1 MRVCPQCQTTCEELH
16 KFCPTCGFPI
26 GKVAPSADDPLIGR
40 TLPGGY
46 VILDLVG
53 IGGMGRVY
61 RAEQTNLARTVA
73 VKIIHPHLVGEE
85 NAAARFITEA
95 RAASRLNHPNSV
107 AVIDFG
113 KTPDGQLYLVM
124 EFLRGRDLARIA
136 YEEGP
141 LAIRRIIDVLR
152 QVLAALAEAH
162 HLEIIHRDLKPE
174 NIILEPLRTG
184 GDFVKVV
191 DFGLAKMRLD
201 SADRSITSPGIVCG
215 TPEYMSPEQ
224 GRGDP
229 LDARS
234 DLYAVGV
241 ILFQLLTGHLP
252 FEAESPTQVVLMH
265 LTAAPPDP
273 RTVVPE
279 RKIPEPIAE
288 VTLRA
293 LAKLPDDRFRDADDF
308 SAVLA
313 AALAKAEA
321 AEPADKVAGALK
333 CGTCGSMN
341 SPSQKFC
348 GDCGAP
354 TVGPNAP
361 SFVVRQTERPATA
374 PGKAGATNHTAHAD
388 DGVPTSTR
396 APRPQF
402 PLQFLDR
409 GEDLEWLEARR
420 TDAGNGLVAA
430 RIVGDHGI
438 GKTRLLAEFLHAT
451 EEGGDITARTGPD
464 PTWAEIGYYAVRK
477 AIQQLANLPDDGGGP
492 REWAGGSSEARRGL
506 ADIFE
511 KSGSQPPESRRL
523 SPEECRF
530 AAAEAL
536 RWALLRAS
544 GRVGGAGRRVI
555 LVVDD
560 IQNVDGA
567 SRNAFADVICEPPPA
582 PVLLIALSTPGFD
595 FGWPAVA
602 NTSRTLQGLA
612 PAVVAKLFTSG
623 ASQPASFSGGRGV
636 SPLYLEQVMRFQREQ
651 GGQPPSR
658 LADLIALRVERLP
671 ADARRVLQ
679 ATAVLGD
686 ATPDA
691 AFIPLL
697 PPETDLVEALALLRR
712 AGMIEAGSAGW
723 SACHPLLRE
732 VVLATIPAAVRR
744 QLHAAAAKSSE
755 SAGMALEVQALHA
768 YHAQAA
774 FDALIF
780 LERVSSRCA
789 ERGDIGGTTLALR
802 RGLELARRELF
813 RGELD
818 DPMRAVLIFGRKLG
832 EALAQAGDYTDAEGV
847 LREALDMAG
856 PSGQDRA
863 RVLGALAT
871 VSFGRDR
878 RLEAQVYLREAI
890 LLARRASAPEL
901 MASLEKLKQEISES
915 PAAS

>member
-1 MRVCPQCQTTCEELH
+1 MRVCPQCQTTCDDLH
-16 KFCPTCGFPI
+16 KFCPSCGFPI

-141 LAIRRIIDVLR
+141 LPIRRIIDVLR

-265 LTAAPPDP
+265 LTAEPPDP
-273 RTVVPE
+273 RAVAPD
-279 RKIPEPIAE
+279 RNIPEPIVE
-288 VTLRA
+288 VVLRA
-293 LAKLPDDRFRDADDF
+293 LSKPANDRFRDADDF
-308 SAVLA
+308 SAVLL
-313 AALAKAEA
+313 AALQKVEA
-321 AEPADKVAGALK
+321 GTDPPEKPAGALK
-333 CGTCGSMN
+333 CRSCGALN
-341 SPSQKFC
+341 GPNQKFC

-354 TVGPNAP
+354 TSGPANA
-361 SFVVRQTERPATA
+361 SFVARQTARPNPLLAANWTVTFKEE
-374 PGKAGATNHTAHAD
+374 PS
-388 DGVPTSTR
+388 PTSAR
-396 APRPQF
+396 APRSPF
-402 PLQFLDR
+402 PLAFLER

-430 RIVGDHGI
+430 RVVGDHGI
-438 GKTRLLAEFLHAT
+438 GKTRLLAEFLSAS

-464 PTWAEIGYYAVRK
+464 PTWAEIGYFAVRK
-477 AIQQLANLPDDGGGP
+477 AIRSLANLPSDGGSH
-492 REWAGGSSEARRGL
+492 REWAGASSEARRGL

-511 KSGSQPPESRRL
+511 KTESTPPDARRL
-523 SPEECRF
+523 SPDERRF
-530 AAAEAL
+530 AAAEAV

-544 GRVGGAGRRVI
+544 ERVGGAGRRVV

-582 PVLLIALSTPGFD
+582 PVLLIALATPGFD
-595 FGWPAVA
+595 LGWPAVA
-602 NTSRTLQGLA
+602 NTARTLQGL
-612 PAVVAKLFTSG
+612 PAAAVTTLFMTLGTSHV
-623 ASQPASFSGGRGV
+623 PTFSNGQRV
-636 SPLYLEQVMRFQREQ
+636 SPLYAEQVMRFQREQ
-651 GGQPPSR
+651 GGQPPTR
-658 LADLIALRVERLP
+658 LADLIALRVERVP

-679 ATAVLGD
+679 AVAVLGD
-686 ATPDA
+686 STPDSA
-691 AFIPLL
+691 LLPML

-712 AGMIEAGSAGW
+712 AGMIEAGNEGW
-723 SACHPLLRE
+723 SIGHPLMRE

-755 SAGMALEVQALHA
+755 SAGVALEVQALHA
-768 YHAQAA
+768 YHAQDA

-863 RVLGALAT
+863 KVLGALAT
-871 VSFGRDR
+871 VAFGRDR
-878 RLEAQVYLREAI
+878 RLEAGVYLREAI
-890 LLARRASAPEL
+890 LLARRAAAPEL
-901 MASLEKLKQEISES
+901 VASLERQKQEINGS
-915 PAAS
+915 PASS

>member
-1 MRVCPQCQTTCEELH
+1 MRQCPQCQTTCEEVH
-16 KFCPTCGFPI
+16 KFCPACGFPI
-26 GKVAPSADDPLIGR
+26 GKIAPSAEDPFVGR

-73 VKIIHPHLVGEE
+73 VKIIHPYLVGEE

-141 LAIRRIIDVLR
+141 LSIRRIVDVLR

-191 DFGLAKMRLD
+191 DFGLAKMRLE
-201 SADRSITSPGIVCG
+201 SVDRSITSPGIVCG

-234 DLYAVGV
+234 DLYGVGV

-252 FEAESPTQVVLMH
+252 FEAESATQVVLQH
-265 LTAAPPDP
+265 LTAPPPDP
-273 RTVVPE
+273 RVIAPE
-279 RKIPEPIAE
+279 RKIPDPI
-288 VTLRA
+288 VDVVLRS
-293 LAKLPDDRFRDADDF
+293 LAKSPDDRFRDADEF
-308 SAVLA
+308 SALLL
-313 AALAKAEA
+313 AALAKIEGA
-321 AEPADKVAGALK
+321 AAGADKPTTGPFKCPSCGALNA
-333 CGTCGSMN
+333 SH
-341 SPSQKFC
+341 QKFC
-348 GDCGAP
+348 GNCGAP
-354 TVGPNAP
+354 TVNAAAAP
-361 SFVVRQTERPATA
+361 SVAVRHA
-374 PGKAGATNHTAHAD
+374 PEPRGENKEDAGPISARIVARE
-388 DGVPTSTR
+388 PT
-396 APRPQF
+396 F
-402 PLQFLDR
+402 PLPFVERVD
-409 GEDLEWLEARR
+409 DLAWLEARR
-420 TDAGNGLVAA
+420 TEAAGGLLAA

-438 GKTRLLAEFLHAT
+438 GKTRLLTEFVRGCANR
-451 EEGGDITARTGPD
+451 GDVTARTGPD
-464 PTWAEIGYYAVRK
+464 PTWAEVGYYGLRTAVRT
-477 AIQQLANLPDDGGGP
+477 LAELPESGGSA
-492 REWAGGSSEARRGL
+492 RDWVAASSEARRGL
-506 ADIFE
+506 ADIFDKPDSTPSE
-511 KSGSQPPESRRL
+511 ARRL
-523 SPEECRF
+523 SPDERRF
-530 AAAEAL
+530 AAAHAL

-544 GRVGGAGRRVI
+544 ERVTTPGR
-555 LVVDD
+555 LVVLAVDD
-560 IQNVDGA
+560 VQSMDGA
-567 SRNAFADVICEPPPA
+567 SRNAFADVICEPPLA
-582 PVLLIALSTPGFD
+582 PVLLVAVSTPGFD
-595 FGWPAVA
+595 LGWPAVA
-602 NTSRTLQGLA
+602 DTSRTLYGLSPAAVARMFNDVGAARA
-612 PAVVAKLFTSG
+612 P
-623 ASQPASFSGGRGV
+623 SFSGAGRGM
-636 SPLYLEQVMRFQREQ
+636 SPLYAEQVLRFQREQ
-651 GGQPPSR
+651 GGQPPTR

-671 ADARRVLQ
+671 TDARRVLQ

-686 ATPDA
+686 STVEA
-691 AFIPLL
+691 ALLTLL
-697 PPETDLVEALALLRR
+697 PADTDLVGALALLQH
-712 AGMIEAGSAGW
+712 AGMIEPAAGDWRTA
-723 SACHPLLRE
+723 HPLLRE

-755 SAGMALEVQALHA
+755 TAGLPLEVQALHA
-768 YHAQAA
+768 YHAQDA

-789 ERGDIGGTTLALR
+789 ERGDIDGTTLALR

-871 VSFGRDR
+871 VAYGRDR

-890 LLARRASAPEL
+890 LLARRASAPDL
-901 MASLEKLKQEISES
+901 VASLEKLRQEIGHSS
-915 PAAS
+915 SA

>member
-1 MRVCPQCQTTCEELH
+1 MRQCPQCQTSCDDLH
-16 KFCPTCGFPI
+16 KFCPSCGFPI
-26 GKVAPSADDPLIGR
+26 GKVAQSSEDPLIGR

-124 EFLRGRDLARIA
+124 EFLRGRDLARVA

-141 LAIRRIIDVLR
+141 LTFRRVVDVLR
-152 QVLAALAEAH
+152 QVLAALSEAH

-191 DFGLAKMRLD
+191 DFGLAKMRLE

-224 GRGDP
+224 WRGDP

-265 LTAAPPDP
+265 LTAPPPDP
-273 RTVVPE
+273 RVVAPE
-279 RKIPEPIAE
+279 RNLPEPL
-288 VTLRA
+288 VQLTLRS
-293 LAKLPDDRFRDADDF
+293 LSKSPDDRFKDADDF
-308 SAVLA
+308 SALLLEALTKAEGA
-313 AALAKAEA
+313 AA
-321 AEPADKVAGALK
+321 PDKKNAGALK
-333 CGTCGSMN
+333 CSTCGALN
-341 SPSQKFC
+341 GPNQKFC
-348 GDCGAP
+348 GDCGAATSGSSATP
-354 TVGPNAP
+354 
-361 SFVVRQTERPATA
+361 FVVRQTERPE
-374 PGKAGATNHTAHAD
+374 PGQSSHAREELPPASLRPSAK
-388 DGVPTSTR
+388 VP
-396 APRPQF
+396 F
-402 PLQFLDR
+402 PLPFLER
-409 GEDLEWLEARR
+409 VEDLEWLEGRR
-420 TDAGNGLVAA
+420 TEAAGGLVAA

-438 GKTRLLAEFLHAT
+438 GKTRLLAEFLDAS
-451 EEGGDITARTGPD
+451 EEQGDVIARVGPD
-464 PTWAEIGYYAVRK
+464 RTWAEVGYYALRT
-477 AIQQLANLPDDGGGP
+477 AIRSLAQLPEDGGSA
-492 REWAGGSSEARRGL
+492 REWVAASSEARRGI
-506 ADIFE
+506 ADVFE
-511 KSGSQPPESRRL
+511 KAEPTSTELRRL
-523 SPEECRF
+523 SADERRF

-536 RWALLRAS
+536 RWAMLRAS
-544 GRVGGAGRRVI
+544 ERVGGAGRRVM
-555 LVVDD
+555 LAVDD

-567 SRNAFADVICEPPPA
+567 SRNAFADVICEPPLA
-582 PVLLIALSTPGFD
+582 PVLLVALCTPGFD
-595 FGWPAVA
+595 PGWPAVA
-602 NTSRTLQGLA
+602 NASRTLQGLPSA
-612 PAVVAKLFTSG
+612 AVINMFSTSG
-623 ASQPASFSGGRGV
+623 ASQIPSFSGGRGV
-636 SPLYLEQVMRFQREQ
+636 TPLYAEQVMRFQREQ
-651 GGQPPSR
+651 GGQPPTR

-679 ATAVLGD
+679 AAAVLGD

-691 AFIPLL
+691 ALLPLL
-697 PPETDLVEALALLRR
+697 PPETDLIEALALLRR
-712 AGMIEAGSAGW
+712 TGMIEAGAAGW
-723 SACHPLLRE
+723 ATAHPLLRE
-732 VVLATIPAAVRR
+732 VVLATIPATVRR
-744 QLHAAAAKSSE
+744 ELHAAALRASE
-755 SAGMALEVQALHA
+755 GAGVALEVRALHA
-768 YHAQAA
+768 YHAQDA
-774 FDALIF
+774 FDALIL
-780 LERVSSRCA
+780 LERVSSRCS

-871 VSFGRDR
+871 VAVGRDR

-890 LLARRASAPEL
+890 LLARRAAAPDL
-901 MASLEKLKQEISES
+901 VTSLEKLKREI
-915 PAAS
+915 AA